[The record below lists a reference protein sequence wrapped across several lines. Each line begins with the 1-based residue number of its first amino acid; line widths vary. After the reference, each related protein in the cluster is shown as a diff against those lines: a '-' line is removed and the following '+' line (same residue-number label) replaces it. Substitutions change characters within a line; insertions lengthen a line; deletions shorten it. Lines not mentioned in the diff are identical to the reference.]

1 MGTEEPTTLP
11 PTTDEPSF
19 TPSHPPTVVPTP
31 SPTVTPT
38 DPPTREPTATPTE
51 DPTEVPTETPTYI
64 ISHAPDTTSTV
75 SPAGS
80 GCDYALTYLQ
90 TQYSVYFDAVTAAET
105 TLTAATWAKDQAK
118 IALDAAQSAFNPMRE
133 TCRTYESITYSPTS
147 SPTESGSAAIA
158 EANIDGAERVS
169 VTQDFKADF
178 QQESKDPLTNI
189 LTQGTDLDHAL
200 DD

>member
-1 MGTEEPTTLP
+1 MGLFPRDAIYVHTNPATTNFKAKKILRILKH
-11 PTTDEPSF
+11 TLETKMSEQDMPSF
-19 TPSHPPTVVPTP
+19 KLVLVGDGGTGKTTFVKRHLTGEFEKKYVATLGVEVHPLVFHTN
-31 SPTVTPT
+31 
-38 DPPTREPTATPTE
+38 
-51 DPTEVPTETPTYI
+51 
-64 ISHAPDTTSTV
+64 H
-75 SPAGS
+75 
-80 GCDYALTYLQ
+80 
-90 TQYSVYFDAVTAAET
+90 
-105 TLTAATWAKDQAK
+105 
-118 IALDAAQSAFNPMRE
+118 AAQSAFNPMRE

-200 DD
+200 DDDEVLNVLAENQ